1 MILIWRQPV
10 VTNFCFSYLSPITI
24 IWSKPPS
31 NVPFYAIIMYD
42 VIYNITSYINVFWI
56 IQGVPQKCTHFSV
69 LRPATKFYHSG
80 FGPSKPKTF
89 NSVSAVDIA
98 TQICNLLR
106 KHMYVLEHCKLL
118 VTLFLGPKAQIRWS
132 CVSVPNNS
140 VLVPYGGGVVGSLRP
155 VSPQPLA
162 VMS

>member
-1 MILIWRQPV
+1 MQQQG
-10 VTNFCFSYLSPITI
+10 
-24 IWSKPPS
+24 
-31 NVPFYAIIMYD
+31 VPH
-42 VIYNITSYINVFWI
+42 
-56 IQGVPQKCTHFSV
+56 IQGVPQIDPLLQFNQ
-69 LRPATKFYHSG
+69 TKPVSAG
-80 FGPSKPKTF
+80 TKTEKTF

-140 VLVPYGGGVVGSLRP
+140 VLVPYGSGVVGSLRP